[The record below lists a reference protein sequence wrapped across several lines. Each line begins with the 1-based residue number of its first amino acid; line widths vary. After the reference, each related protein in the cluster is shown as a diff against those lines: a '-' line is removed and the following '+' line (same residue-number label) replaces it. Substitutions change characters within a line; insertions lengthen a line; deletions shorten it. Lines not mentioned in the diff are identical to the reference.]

1 MVRSVKISRPQL
13 TKLVQIS
20 FEGDK
25 ELVDTYHVRSGINL
39 EVCVN
44 STLHTIEDTSR
55 LYDLKYFK
63 VLKDSKPIGFHV
75 TGKDFLYSFGI
86 NINWRKKDILI
97 QWWNFICKELNNN
110 FMCMLY
116 IKNTRAINFLIRN
129 GMEIINEDGKLVTL
143 KYSKIIKS

>member
-25 ELVDTYHVRSGINL
+25 ELVDTYHVRSGMNL

-44 STLHTIEDTSR
+44 STLHTIKDTSR

-63 VLKDSKPIGFHV
+63 VLQDSTPIGFYV

-86 NINWRKKDILI
+86 NINWRKKEILK
-97 QWWNFICKELNNN
+97 QWWNLICTELKYD
-110 FMCMLY
+110 FCCMLY
-116 IKNTRAINFLIRN
+116 AKNTRAISFIKRN
-129 GMEIINEDGKLVTL
+129 NMQIIEDDGKLVTL
-143 KYSKIIKS
+143 KYSK